1 MKIVLLG
8 GLGNQLFQIT
18 STHLI
23 NDCNPIIC
31 QPYLNVSQRRDF
43 NELVPFLCNYNS
55 RFSIQEN
62 TLNYLQRKV
71 INLSIRVSSRINP
84 NQIDIADKILVKAL
98 EILNDVLVERTV
110 KTYLSM
116 GAVPKEFPKP
126 SSNLR
131 IIGYLQTAFLL
142 EHKECTCG
150 FIESLFN
157 FLNQNTSE
165 EGFGNGLAIHVRLG
179 DYENNET
186 FALLEMDYYKRA
198 LKKIRLNFPP
208 PEIELYS
215 NDIEKSLKLLNG
227 IGVQEVSIPTTSTD
241 SGLTVIQ
248 SLTNHSFFIIANST
262 LSWWGAY
269 VSHSRQKIVIAPRS
283 WFGDSRPDENLF
295 PKSWIRL

>member
-1 MKIVLLG
+1 LRIVLLG

-23 NDCNPIIC
+23 NDCNPIAC
-31 QPYLNVSQRRDF
+31 ELYLNYSQRRDF
-43 NELVPFLCNYNS
+43 NELETFLSSFNS
-55 RFSIQEN
+55 KFVIQEN
-62 TLNYLQRKV
+62 KFNYIQQK
-71 INLSIRVSSRINP
+71 ITNLSIRVSSRINP
-84 NQIDIADKILVKAL
+84 YEIVRSDKILVKII
-98 EILNDVLVERTV
+98 EIANDVFVERTA

-116 GAVPKEFPKP
+116 GSVPREFPQP
-126 SSNLR
+126 SRDLR

-142 EHKECTCG
+142 EHKKCTCG
-150 FIESLFN
+150 FIEALFD
-157 FLNQNTSE
+157 FLNQSPSKL
-165 EGFGNGLAIHVRLG
+165 GFRNRVAIHIRLG

-186 FALLEMDYYKRA
+186 FALLGMDYYEKA
-198 LKKIRLNFPP
+198 LKKLSLNFRQ

-227 IGVQEVSIPTTSTD
+227 IGIQKVSTPTSSTD

-248 SLTNHSFFIIANST
+248 SLTNHSFFVIANST

-269 VSHSRQKIVIAPRS
+269 VSRSKQKIVIAPRR